1 MRQGARWRSAGLRG
15 GFWLLL
21 GGWFGAWCLFAFV
34 VAPTVFRVVPAQTA
48 GGLVGPVISTL
59 HLFGA
64 AAGLALALLARGL
77 GRGLWQQLLPLLAG
91 GLCLYS
97 ELVVT
102 AEIDRLRELAFGP
115 GGDAAA
121 TTRFWQ
127 LHGVSMGI
135 YSVVGVL
142 LLVLVA
148 LHAWSDA
155 GGAEAPRAGASLPN
169 PAKNRAESPKNA

>member
-1 MRQGARWRSAGLRG
+1 MAVGGRWRSAGLRG
-15 GFWLLL
+15 GLWLLL
-21 GGWFGAWCLFAFV
+21 GGWFGAWCLFAFS
-34 VAPTVFRVVPAQTA
+34 VAPTAFRVVPAQTA
-48 GGLVGPVISTL
+48 GGLVGPVITSL

-77 GRGLWQQLLPLLAG
+77 GRGLWHQLLPLLAA

-102 AEIDRLRELAFGP
+102 PEIDRLRELAFGP
-115 GGDAAA
+115 EGNAAA
-121 TTRFWQ
+121 TSRFWH

-135 YSVVGVL
+135 YSAVG
-142 LLVLVA
+142 LLVLALVA

-155 GGAEAPRAGASLPN
+155 GGAEAPRAAPTIPN
-169 PAKNRAESPKNA
+169 PAKNRAESTKNA